1 MKRYIF
7 NICLLLLFM
16 FVGLTAFSN
25 VYAEE
30 QDVEVFCVEYNGD
43 SCGKL
48 NFETNAGASESNRE
62 LEVNRYTDIEYIQ
75 GANVKNLK
83 DIMKTNTSYG
93 QESYVS
99 KDSIRS
105 SGFSVVDLTIRYSDD
120 REDES
125 NFKEF
130 VKLNYA
136 LPTSGTYNNPSIKIE
151 DEADDNYWIDNFG
164 YEEIRYSMEWLN
176 GASGNNPSDK
186 ANITTINEFDEETTA
201 KIKSYVE
208 RGIIKNNDIYCSKS
222 FTLRYRLDPKS
233 PLQRDINR
241 KDLMIS
247 NLDTYENVVYGAIRY
262 WFPSYYGRS
271 GETYY
276 TNPRQVA
283 IGSDKWALAQSF
295 LRDIKNL
302 FDKRFILPKQ
312 MITKEV
318 YVQHIVD
325 GHVVSGNPTEILI
338 DENSNKSIIS
348 NQGGKSGYSEYYKIK
363 SNNSMQV
370 SKLLTLVEN
379 QKLLQY
385 EGVKKASGATIQDA
399 ERNINYASQNGST
412 SVTTSSEAGGDKQVT
427 VIKFYY
433 KTVDVS
439 DPTGTTEVGDPD
451 DPNPGDPGSPG
462 GDPGNPGGGTG
473 ITGST
478 IINGRGEDSD
488 CEIVYTPSGEYIKPY
503 LSATKYVANTIKYK
517 LEIVNGEPKYILSTF
532 NLYYLK
538 TGTFPNVSGSGKDK
552 LFNGSGNLVI
562 STNNNIKTQ
571 MAEYA
576 NQYNNKSLD
585 NIPTTILASSGNTD
599 ASYFDGNQF
608 IPEDKY
614 NGIRTLSSVGNY
626 MLYDYLNGY
635 DMGTTKS
642 VNMANNP
649 KVNVFTPLN
658 LSYDVVVDNSNLV
671 NHTDKTDGIQ
681 IQKNSEFTLNISAK
695 NSSHYTNLNTGKYV
709 KYYIVMFDFDVQ
721 SLSTMGNVTA
731 GQDIVAGTPINVGKG
746 NNGVVSFKAKATS
759 DKLTTDSLSSTE
771 SKIRVVGVTYNAPD
785 SPLEGTVTSNM
796 KEYFINN
803 TSSAKTTYEKYAD
816 KNEIKK
822 PSSYCDDSKTTNSSG
837 GSRSNNAP
845 SDPNTNGLVMKD
857 DAHYFTYK
865 DETTVNIGRIYDFKI
880 TDCSDVDFKNVFRR
894 ESTGNA
900 VNDLTGVEYYSGTRK
915 LNIYSSITNQL
926 GQRTNISING
936 TAAQTILPLGPY
948 KHYNAN
954 YLSAPKM
961 GYRISFDLKT
971 SGGYNSSN
979 NEYSKNI
986 EITPTF
992 YYISKDG
999 KTYESNIELYY
1010 KNSDGKY
1017 VNLASNPYTIYF
1029 KPNDGYRSV
1038 SNRDVTGDESTLS
1051 TKNQPITIQ
1060 TGKPFTLTKDMMA
1073 SNDITNNFV
1082 QSWYGEFK
1090 LPNSTVAIKQGGNI
1104 NNPLND
1110 GYIGVKFNIVCKDS
1124 NGMSLSYNTNNK
1136 NSSDPNTTQW
1146 DYEGYMGVEYG
1157 KNVDNLRLQLEKGV
1171 WEMDNS
1177 RYNDIKG
1184 TVVLFDLDNRA
1195 ANDFE

>member
-16 FVGLTAFSN
+16 FVGLTAFNN

-48 NFETNAGASESNRE
+48 IWDTSAGASTTSRG
-62 LEVNRYTDIEYIQ
+62 LEVGNTKQFELINNADVYNLKDLLHTDKTRNIYEFDKSELSIRTVNVSFAGLDEEQKQNEFKKLMFKIPTKNTYSNPSVKIRDELSDVNWLDNLGYQEVWYEMDWLTGEESENAKADIHVKNEFNEYYTDIIKNYIY
-75 GANVKNLK
+75 N
-83 DIMKTNTSYG
+83 G
-93 QESYVS
+93 QISDNDMYVS
-99 KDSIRS
+99 KTFCFRYRVPSSDPRPEDVARSGYMLSNIDNYNDVIRASIKYWLPSYYNNDS
-105 SGFSVVDLTIRYSDD
+105 Y
-120 REDES
+120 
-125 NFKEF
+125 
-130 VKLNYA
+130 
-136 LPTSGTYNNPSIKIE
+136 YNNPDQYMIPGTTQYNK
-151 DEADDNYWIDNFG
+151 AV
-164 YEEIRYSMEWLN
+164 EW
-176 GASGNNPSDK
+176 
-186 ANITTINEFDEETTA
+186 
-201 KIKSYVE
+201 V
-208 RGIIKNNDIYCSKS
+208 
-222 FTLRYRLDPKS
+222 
-233 PLQRDINR
+233 RD
-241 KDLMIS
+241 
-247 NLDTYENVVYGAIRY
+247 
-262 WFPSYYGRS
+262 
-271 GETYY
+271 
-276 TNPRQVA
+276 
-283 IGSDKWALAQSF
+283 AQ
-295 LRDIKNL
+295 NL
-302 FDKRFILPKQ
+302 FDKRFLLP
-312 MITKEV
+312 IYPDKEV

-325 GHVVSGNPTEILI
+325 GQVVSGNPTEILI
-338 DENSNKSIIS
+338 DGNSNKSIIS

-473 ITGST
+473 LTGST

-599 ASYFDGNQF
+599 ASYFDGDQF

-642 VNMANNP
+642 VNMANSP

-894 ESTGNA
+894 ASTGNA

-1060 TGKPFTLTKDMMA
+1060 TGKPFKLTKDMMA